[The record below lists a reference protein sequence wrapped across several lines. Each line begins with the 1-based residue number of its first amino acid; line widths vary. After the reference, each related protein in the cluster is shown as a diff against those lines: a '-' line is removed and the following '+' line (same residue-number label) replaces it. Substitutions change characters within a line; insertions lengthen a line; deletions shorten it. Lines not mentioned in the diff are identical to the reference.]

1 MSIEMILFLF
11 TFILVALASIFDLKT
26 REVPDTLSYIFILGV
41 LGISLLYSAYSSSL
55 FFVYGL
61 LGGAIFFL
69 FGYILYITKQMGG
82 ADVKLLT
89 GLGIVFANDFVWGF
103 PLSLLFFFSLLF
115 IGAVYTLIWGMVL
128 YVKSLKQANKKAK
141 ELLQEKKTIRF
152 TLFIIAL
159 MVFIFLFFID
169 DPTTR
174 LALASAAILAI
185 ATFYLYIFIKIVEE
199 LHFLKKIPV
208 AQLTEGDWLAKDVH
222 IGEKLICSAKHPCL
236 DKKQIEQLKKAKV
249 EFVMIKVGIPFVP
262 AIFLAVLA
270 SYALYFF
277 V

>member
-41 LGISLLYSAYSSSL
+41 LGISLLYSAYTSSL

>member
-41 LGISLLYSAYSSSL
+41 LGISLLYSAYTSSL

-115 IGAVYTLIWGMVL
+115 KYGVS
-128 YVKSLKQANKKAK
+128 K
-141 ELLQEKKTIRF
+141 LQEIVKVIILPFKKTIN
-152 TLFIIAL
+152 
-159 MVFIFLFFID
+159 
-169 DPTTR
+169 
-174 LALASAAILAI
+174 
-185 ATFYLYIFIKIVEE
+185 LYIFK
-199 LHFLKKIPV
+199 
-208 AQLTEGDWLAKDVH
+208 
-222 IGEKLICSAKHPCL
+222 
-236 DKKQIEQLKKAKV
+236 
-249 EFVMIKVGIPFVP
+249 IKVLVRNDV
-262 AIFLAVLA
+262 A
-270 SYALYFF
+270 
-277 V
+277 